1 MCISLWFLFG
11 LVHRQ
16 LLSPFAAIRRHPPL
30 CVTVCSR
37 PLPLNTIQSYQLPL
51 FTKSSSS
58 ATISPSSATIRRRPP
73 TTGFGVPLRATA
85 PPVPEPNTRPRVA
98 SSPLRTGACSP
109 CATFYCSER
118 RWSPEATLVKV
129 PLGFLVFLYCCS
141 ISSLFTKVNGW
152 RLLTAWGGVCLWSLC
167 LHEVAFAAMY
177 MLFVLSAMSFH
188 TCIVYLPLSMLDGN
202 LLVCCNL

>member
-11 LVHRQ
+11 LVHRH
-16 LLSPFAAIRRHPPL
+16 LLSPFAAIRRHSPL

-51 FTKSSSS
+51 FTKLSPS
-58 ATISPSSATIRRRPP
+58 ATISPSSATIRRRSP
-73 TTGFGVPLRATA
+73 TTRFGVPLRATA

-98 SSPLRTGACSP
+98 SSPLWTGACSP

-129 PLGFLVFLYCCS
+129 PLGFLVFLYCCN
-141 ISSLFTKVNGW
+141 ISSLFTEVNGW
-152 RLLTAWGGVCLWSLC
+152 RLLTDVRGSLFMVIMSSRSCFCCYVYVVCLVSHVVPYMYC
-167 LHEVAFAAMY
+167 LFA
-177 MLFVLSAMSFH
+177 
-188 TCIVYLPLSMLDGN
+188 IVHARW
-202 LLVCCNL
+202 